1 MITYKDII
9 KEDNLNLRKKCEA
22 VKLPLSK
29 AETY

>member
-9 KEDNLNLRKKCEA
+9 KENNSDLRVKCED

-29 AETY
+29 EDEE